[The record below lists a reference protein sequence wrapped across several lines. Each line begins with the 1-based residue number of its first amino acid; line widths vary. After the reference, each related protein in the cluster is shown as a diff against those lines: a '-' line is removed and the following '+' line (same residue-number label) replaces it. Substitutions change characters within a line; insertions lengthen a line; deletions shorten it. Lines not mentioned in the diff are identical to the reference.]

1 MGIKR
6 EISELSVEELEKLL
20 YQKKRSQRRERLT
33 RMKADGRL
41 VEIAGLPAPNPKP
54 PAIARPKA
62 TPTEALQRYQLETF
76 SENGAQSSKGTALL
90 DDEETSADGR
100 SPLQWRWV
108 FNKFLLV
115 LEISAVLGLVLL
127 ALFVW
132 GTARELNQEIAE
144 VQESQVAS
152 VALPTPTTAAVIDA
166 VVLPSGHK
174 PPIDG
179 RPAEP
184 GEAGYVPDHLLP
196 LIDAYVPPPIPT
208 PSPEQARRV
217 QIPAINVDAPIFQ
230 GDDWDQLKKGVGQ
243 HIGSSLP
250 GVNGNI
256 VLSAHNDIFGQIF
269 RYLDNLSPGDEIIIS
284 TERQSYTYVVR
295 DLQTVEPTDVWVMA
309 GTEHASATLISCY
322 PYLVNNKRIVVFA
335 DLATTSSN

>member
-6 EISELSVEELEKLL
+6 DPNELSVEELEQLL
-20 YQKKRSQRRERLT
+20 YQKKRSQRRERLA
-33 RMKADGRL
+33 RMKAEGRL
-41 VEIAGLPAPNPKP
+41 VEIAGLSPPNPQP
-54 PAIARPKA
+54 PPLPRPNA
-62 TPTEALQRYQLETF
+62 TPTEALQRYQLETV
-76 SENGAQSSKGTALL
+76 SDKSNGTNIDPALGE
-90 DDEETSADGR
+90 DVDEVNSTM
-100 SPLQWRWV
+100 PPVQWRWV
-108 FNKFLLV
+108 FNKLLLA
-115 LEISAVLGLVLL
+115 LEISAVIGLVVLG
-127 ALFVW
+127 LFVW
-132 GTARELNQEIAE
+132 GTARELNAEIAT
-144 VQESQVAS
+144 VQEAQVAGI
-152 VALPTPTTAAVIDA
+152 ALPTATPPPVIDA

-184 GEAGYVPDHLLP
+184 GEAGYVPEHLLP

-208 PSPEQARRV
+208 PGPEQARRV
-217 QIPAINVDAPIFQ
+217 EIPAINVDAPIFQ

-250 GVNGNI
+250 GLEGNV

-269 RYLDNLSPGDEIIIS
+269 RYLDKLNPGDEIIIS

-295 DLQTVEPTDVWVMA
+295 DIQVVDPTEVEVMA
-309 GTEHASATLISCY
+309 PTEHASTTLISCY

-335 DLATTSSN
+335 DLATTTNS